1 MEKRERMYRLTAS
14 HFYDIFIRIN
24 NFKQLAERIYHSH
37 FQDLSK
43 IPSIAYG
50 VQHENVIRN
59 FIRNENNV
67 KILRKVGLVSNPYY
81 PFLGASPD
89 GLYQTD
95 DGETLILEIKCVFNP
110 DGIDLEQL
118 SKRSNFCL
126 SKTLTGEWKLK
137 HNHRYY
143 HQIQGQLALSNL
155 TKCRFVLFYKYP
167 NCIHS
172 EIIKF
177 DNQLWTDLEI
187 KVKNFYVN
195 DYLLLI
201 TTKLDM

>member
-1 MEKRERMYRLTAS
+1 MCFDIEKIWELEQSTVNQSTSEMWKRERMYRLTAS

-37 FQDLSK
+37 FQDPSK
-43 IPSIAYG
+43 IQSIAYG

-67 KILRKVGLVSNPYY
+67 KILRKIGLVSNPYY
-81 PFLGASPD
+81 PFLGAYPD

-126 SKTLTGEWKLK
+126 SKTLTGEWKFK

-143 HQIQGQLALSNL
+143 HQIQGLS
-155 TKCRFVLFYKYP
+155 RYKLYQ
-167 NCIHS
+167 I
-172 EIIKF
+172 
-177 DNQLWTDLEI
+177 
-187 KVKNFYVN
+187 
-195 DYLLLI
+195 
-201 TTKLDM
+201 